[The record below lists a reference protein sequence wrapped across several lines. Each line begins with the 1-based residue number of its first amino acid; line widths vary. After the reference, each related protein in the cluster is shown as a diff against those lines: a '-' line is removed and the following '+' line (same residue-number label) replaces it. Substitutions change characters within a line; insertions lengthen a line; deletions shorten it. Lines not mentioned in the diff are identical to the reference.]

1 MSTVVTDADEEVFLL
16 YTALLVSPSEDAH
29 TAGFHGLGHVD
40 SRSDVLSVKL
50 ELTTPVLESD
60 PGVAKSKGRSKR
72 KAKTNGGKRTVEV
85 ELAQDKTALRTRKG
99 DTGSVLWQASVDLAQ
114 VLLQQHHVH
123 HVDALLDRKALA
135 GAHILELG
143 AGTGLLSIL
152 LSPLVAQYTVT
163 DIVPILPLIRKNLL
177 PNFPGWHPSPSPS
190 HSSPS
195 PFPPDKPGANIH
207 VEELDWTALDCIYN
221 PALLPALVDTLDWV
235 ADSGAGTQALVVMEL
250 RQEDV
255 VREFLA
261 LWLARGWEVRRV
273 EGLLGARY
281 VIWVGS
287 DHGAEFIPAR
297 EWMEICFGPHDLF
310 KAHKKGL
317 RRAAVNSFGYITKP
331 LDPQTVLPPGQE
343 RQSQGC
349 STVVAIVAGTYTCLG

>member
-1 MSTVVTDADEEVFLL
+1 MFSHCTRLSVIPKLPQCELVTDADEEVFLL
-16 YTALLVSPSEDAH
+16 YTALLASPSEDAH
-29 TAGFHGLGHVD
+29 TTGFHGLGHVD
-40 SRSDVLSVKL
+40 SRSDVLSVKF

-60 PGVAKSKGRSKR
+60 PGVAKTKGRSKR
-72 KAKTNGGKRTVEV
+72 KAKTNGGQRTVEV

-123 HVDALLDRKALA
+123 HVDALLDRNALA

-177 PNFPGWHPSPSPS
+177 LNFPGWHPSPSPS

-195 PFPPDKPGANIH
+195 PSPPDKPGANIH
-207 VEELDWTALDCIYN
+207 VEELDWTARPHLFSHITALPVDLILAVDCIYN

-273 EGLLGARY
+273 EGLLGGRY
-281 VIWVGS
+281 VVWVGCK
-287 DHGAEFIPAR
+287 EAR
-297 EWMEICFGPHDLF
+297 AG
-310 KAHKKGL
+310 KGGD
-317 RRAAVNSFGYITKP
+317 V
-331 LDPQTVLPPGQE
+331 Q
-343 RQSQGC
+343 
-349 STVVAIVAGTYTCLG
+349 